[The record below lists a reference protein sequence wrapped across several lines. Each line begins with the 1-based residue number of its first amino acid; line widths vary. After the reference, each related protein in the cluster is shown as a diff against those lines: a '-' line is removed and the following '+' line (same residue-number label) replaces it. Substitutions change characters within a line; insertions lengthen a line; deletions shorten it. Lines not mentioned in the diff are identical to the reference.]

1 MDRDLAGR
9 LVGRGLELG
18 TFDRLLA
25 GLVDGVGGDLVLV
38 TGEPGIGKSS
48 LLAEVGRRAEQAGV
62 DALRG
67 GCSEDE
73 APSYW
78 PWRQV
83 LRGLRDLDDVGVGRL
98 EEGLAGHLLDGG
110 GAPRPPGE
118 TDVDLYDVV
127 GRALFARA
135 RRSPLVVLLDD
146 LHWAD
151 ESSLRLLGFLC
162 RASAGEP
169 LLLVGAYRDTEA
181 TRSLEA
187 LTPGAICLPLGGL
200 DHDAVVAL
208 ITQVAGPRPP
218 DDLADRVASRC
229 GGNPFFVRETARLAF
244 TTTGGWLDLAEPGT
258 IPAGVRAVVRR
269 RLDQVSRPC
278 REILALVAVAGD
290 GTDESVVA
298 AASGDEESHD
308 FLDEAEQ
315 ARIITRENGRLGF
328 VHDLF
333 RQVVLTD
340 QTPARIAHLNGRVAL
355 ALAAA
360 LDQPGTN
367 RREARGRLAVHFA
380 AAGDDFAGVALQRS
394 VEAARAA
401 LGPEEACRHYERA
414 LALADKVSGDM
425 TDGLPDR
432 LELELGVATAR
443 AQVGGHPSAR
453 GDLASVA
460 AAART
465 AGRADVLAE
474 AALATHALGARTGT
488 QVLASLA
495 ILEDALAVVR
505 PDDVVR
511 GSRLWAAR
519 SRVLSRVPGR
529 NPEAWSSA
537 REAAALAQ
545 LAADPA
551 AEFEALLAQHDLL
564 WTTDGQVTAEG
575 IERRLSLCADLVAV
589 AGVDPRSEKPVL
601 AHQVHA
607 AALIEVGDPA
617 GLTELARHCDLA
629 EALRTLRGRWWSASR
644 RAVLAAIDGRV
655 EEALG
660 MTSQARQLGTLT
672 GEPDATG
679 CDQSLRCS
687 LSLLGINPGD
697 QRIDP
702 PVDRLRQRLQ
712 SPTGQGP
719 STGPSVSSPDN

>member
-1 MDRDLAGR
+1 MD
-9 LVGRGLELG
+9 G
-18 TFDRLLA
+18 TWPGGWSAEASSWPCFDRLLA
-25 GLVDGVGGDLVLV
+25 GLGDGVGGDLVLV

-67 GCSEDE
+67 GCWEDE

-83 LRGLRDLDDVGVGRL
+83 LRGLRDLGDLDDVDVGRL
-98 EEGLAGHLLDGG
+98 EEGACRASAGRWTARRG
-110 GAPRPPGE
+110 PPGE
-118 TDVDLYDVV
+118 TDLDLYDAV

-151 ESSLRLLGFLC
+151 ESSLRLLGFL
-162 RASAGEP
+162 RRVSGGEP

-244 TTTGGWLDLAEPGT
+244 TSTGGWLDVAEPGT
-258 IPAGVRAVVRR
+258 VPAGVRAVVRR

-298 AASGDEESHD
+298 AVSGDEESHEV
-308 FLDEAEQ
+308 LDEAEQ

-340 QTPARIAHLNGRVAL
+340 QKPAHIAALNGRVAV

-360 LDQPGTN
+360 LDRPGTN
-367 RREARGRLAVHFA
+367 RLEARGRLAVHFA

-401 LGPEEACRHYERA
+401 LGP
-414 LALADKVSGDM
+414 
-425 TDGLPDR
+425 
-432 LELELGVATAR
+432 
-443 AQVGGHPSAR
+443 
-453 GDLASVA
+453 
-460 AAART
+460 
-465 AGRADVLAE
+465 
-474 AALATHALGARTGT
+474 
-488 QVLASLA
+488 
-495 ILEDALAVVR
+495 
-505 PDDVVR
+505 
-511 GSRLWAAR
+511 
-519 SRVLSRVPGR
+519 
-529 NPEAWSSA
+529 
-537 REAAALAQ
+537 
-545 LAADPA
+545 
-551 AEFEALLAQHDLL
+551 
-564 WTTDGQVTAEG
+564 
-575 IERRLSLCADLVAV
+575 
-589 AGVDPRSEKPVL
+589 
-601 AHQVHA
+601 
-607 AALIEVGDPA
+607 
-617 GLTELARHCDLA
+617 
-629 EALRTLRGRWWSASR
+629 
-644 RAVLAAIDGRV
+644 
-655 EEALG
+655 
-660 MTSQARQLGTLT
+660 
-672 GEPDATG
+672 
-679 CDQSLRCS
+679 
-687 LSLLGINPGD
+687 
-697 QRIDP
+697 
-702 PVDRLRQRLQ
+702 
-712 SPTGQGP
+712 
-719 STGPSVSSPDN
+719 